1 MQASNS
7 LSYGGRPIFRKS
19 RTGCLIC
26 KRRRVK
32 CDERRPSCSNCER
45 YGCICTFGS
54 QTNASKQDPTEKPP
68 SSASLSPT
76 SARRGATRAGK
87 TVNSCSSSSRNL
99 DQQNALTQGL
109 DDKLWCQEMELLH
122 HYTTITAGTISL
134 RHDMAHTWRVTIPQ
148 QGYRKRFV
156 THGVL
161 AMGAAH
167 KAVLEPGRSKTYL
180 QMCDYHAT
188 LGSEQFRS
196 ELEDVRPD
204 NWMALFSFASL
215 VTLYAFTLPS
225 RLGAQTLPNPLANI
239 IEMVTLLRGIET
251 ALSPLLTRIS
261 KSEFAPL
268 IYGARLAT
276 PDELSTRGTHDFD
289 STYLPADTLAALKN
303 LGDFL
308 NSQLPHSCH
317 DAYQRAVVS
326 MEDMAKLIALAGYDA
341 EAGIVLGWLF
351 GLPET
356 LLPDIDAQK
365 SHALILMSYFA
376 VFIKSLESKFWYSR
390 RWARQVFDHVESEI
404 GEEGAFQDVLS
415 WPRDAFWKE
424 TI

>member
-1 MQASNS
+1 MIPYMQSNNS
-7 LSYGGRPIFRKS
+7 LPYGGRPVFRKS
-19 RTGCLIC
+19 RTGCL
-26 KRRRVK
+26 
-32 CDERRPSCSNCER
+32 CDERRPSCANCER

-54 QTNASKQDPTEKPP
+54 QNNAPQHVSSEQGQSPAPP
-68 SSASLSPT
+68 SLT
-76 SARRGATRAGK
+76 SAVVGIVQTGE
-87 TVNSCSSSSRNL
+87 TGNSCSASSRGF
-99 DQQNALTQGL
+99 DRRSALTQGL
-109 DDKLWCQEMELLH
+109 DEKLWCHEMELLH
-122 HYTTITAGTISL
+122 HYTTVTAGTISL

-167 KAVLEPGRSKTYL
+167 KAVLEPERSKTYL

-204 NWMALFSFASL
+204 NWMALFGFASL

-239 IEMVTLLRGIET
+239 IEMVTLLRGMKT
-251 ALSPLLTRIS
+251 ALPPLLTRIS

-268 IYGARLAT
+268 IHGARLAT
-276 PDELSTRGTHDFD
+276 PDELLARTYHFD
-289 STYLPADTLAALKN
+289 NTYLPADTLTALKN
-303 LGDFL
+303 LGEFL

-317 DAYQRAVVS
+317 DAYQKAVVK
-326 MEDMAKLIALAGYDA
+326 MEDMARLIAVVGYDT
-341 EAGIVLGWLF
+341 EAGVVLGWLF
-351 GLPET
+351 GLPES

-365 SHALILMSYFA
+365 GHALVVMGYFA
-376 VFIKSLESKFWYSR
+376 VFLKSLEPKFWYSR
-390 RWARQVFDHVESEI
+390 GWARQIFEHVESKI
-404 GEEGAFQDVLS
+404 GEEAAFQDVLS
-415 WPRDAFWKE
+415 WPRKAFWRE